1 MATHAHETPVTTEV
15 QGDGELYGLLAE
27 FDTPGELV
35 EAARRVR
42 DAGISDFDA
51 YSPFPVHGI
60 DPAMGIKRTI
70 LPLVVFGAGFAG
82 AVGGAALQWYCNAH
96 AWTWNISGKPTW
108 SIPANIPIAYECGIL
123 IAAIVCFL
131 GMWAFNKLPQVWHP
145 LFRKDRFTRA
155 TDDGFFIGVDARDR
169 RFDLEKTTRL
179 LQDAG
184 AIAVEPAYY
193 DPDPTKKTMPKWITA
208 FIVASTAFAL
218 IPFAIAAKARNSRSP
233 DPHIHI
239 FADMDYQP
247 KYRSDQPMDM
257 FVDGRANRGELS
269 GVVARGNLADDDLFY
284 RGLDGEAGAQKWA
297 TGFPTMSPDGR
308 PFVVDMATLERGRQR
323 YDIYCAPCHGYD
335 GRGQGMV
342 PERVK
347 MGGGLWAARNL
358 VEPPD
363 AKGNGGVVVQ
373 MPNGQLFN
381 TISNGYNTMMGY
393 AQQIPHAD
401 RWAIVAYVRALQR
414 AQNASPGDVPADL
427 QGSIR

>member
-1 MATHAHETPVTTEV
+1 MATHAETPPVSEV
-15 QGDGELYGLLAE
+15 PGDGELYGVLAE
-27 FDTPGELV
+27 FDTPGELII
-35 EAARRVR
+35 AARRVR
-42 DAGISDFDA
+42 DAGITEFDS

-82 AVGGAALQWYCNAH
+82 AVGGMALQWYCNAE

-123 IAAIVCFL
+123 LAAIICFL

-145 LFRKDRFTRA
+145 LFRKDRFARA
-155 TDDGFFIGVDARDR
+155 TDDGFFIAIDARDR
-169 RFDLEKTTRL
+169 RFELETTTRL
-179 LQDAG
+179 LQEAG

-218 IPFAIAAKARNSRSP
+218 IPFAIAAKARNSYSSE
-233 DPHIHI
+233 PHIHI
-239 FADMDYQP
+239 FPDMDFQP
-247 KYRSDQPMDM
+247 KYRSDQKMDI
-257 FVDGRANRGELS
+257 FADGRANRGEIAGTVS
-269 GVVARGNLADDDLFY
+269 RGNLGADDLFY
-284 RGLDGEAGAQKWA
+284 RGLDGEAGAQMWA
-297 TGFPTMSPDGR
+297 TGFPATYPDGR
-308 PFVVDMATLERGRQR
+308 ELTVDMAFLERGRKG
-323 YDIYCAPCHGYD
+323 YDIYCAVCHGYD

-363 AKGNGGVVVQ
+363 AKGQGGVTVQ

-393 AQQIPHAD
+393 AQQITHAD